1 MIMQYIDEFNAQRAD
16 KQFEKLKRKY
26 KNKKIILYGVGKYFQ
41 EIRDNFDL
49 SSLNIISVSDKKY
62 MDLEELTYDDSV
74 GYNAISPRKIF
85 DLKPDIVLLTV
96 AEDFYVEQ
104 YFCEELFV
112 TRKQKFKYRRFFKL
126 TLAQIIEREF
136 NIM

>member
-1 MIMQYIDEFNAQRAD
+1 MQYIDEFNAQRAD
-16 KQFEKLKRKY
+16 KQFEQLKRKY

-49 SSLNIISVSDKKY
+49 ATLNIISVSDKKY